1 MENAVYFVIQSMTS
15 NPNFLLTSV
24 ALIFVTQLTIITVR
38 MYVFGRLYKKCL
50 VEDVER
56 NNGKDKPYFMDQ
68 DLLDLMKLKNE
79 RGKEEETAL
88 VEK

>member
-1 MENAVYFVIQSMTS
+1 M
-15 NPNFLLTSV
+15 
-24 ALIFVTQLTIITVR
+24 
-38 MYVFGRLYKKCL
+38 CL
-50 VEDVER
+50 GDFTKNVLMEDVER

-79 RGKEEETAL
+79 RGKEEETEL

>member
-1 MENAVYFVIQSMTS
+1 MCMCLGDFTNNV
-15 NPNFLLTSV
+15 
-24 ALIFVTQLTIITVR
+24 
-38 MYVFGRLYKKCL
+38 L

>member
-1 MENAVYFVIQSMTS
+1 MENAVYFVIQST
-15 NPNFLLTSV
+15 T
-24 ALIFVTQLTIITVR
+24 TQLTIITVR
-38 MYVFGRLYKKCL
+38 MFVFGRLYKNVL